1 MASKGFQGLH
11 SPNDVVS
18 TNNLLRIEQDQ
29 CKIKMTR
36 LYYSSIFKAFYCGL
50 IILSTVCIAVSLI
63 QFYQNSKFLLMTEAF
78 LTIMLAF
85 EIFYRMYMQSCRIY
99 LEQKWNILDII
110 IVIFSILLLWVGIDI
125 GGGVGEIDTVTA
137 VLIIITR
144 SLVMVFRLIS
154 SIKKKKDQ
162 EVQIIDLNDMSE
174 MDDEVKEKG
183 KNFRKFSNIKLEE
196 HKIEYQES
204 QVDI

>member
-1 MASKGFQGLH
+1 
-11 SPNDVVS
+11 
-18 TNNLLRIEQDQ
+18 
-29 CKIKMTR
+29 
-36 LYYSSIFKAFYCGL
+36 
-50 IILSTVCIAVSLI
+50 
-63 QFYQNSKFLLMTEAF
+63 MTEAF